1 MIEIKHLKTLQALRN
16 CGSLAAA
23 AATLHQT
30 QSALSHQFSDLEQR
44 LGFRLFVRKSQPLRF
59 TPQGE
64 ILLQLANQVLPQIAS
79 ALQSCNEPQQTRLR
93 IAIECH
99 SCIQWLTPALE
110 NFRQRWPQVEMDFKS
125 GVTFD
130 PQPSLQQGE
139 LDLVMTSDIL
149 PRSGL
154 HYSPMFDYEV
164 RLVLAPDHP
173 LASKTRITPEDLASE
188 TLLIYPVQRSRLDIW
203 RHFLQP
209 AGISPQLKSVDNT
222 LLLIQMVAARMGI
235 AALPHWVV
243 ESFERQGLVVTKTL
257 GEGLWSRL
265 YAAVRD
271 GEQRQPITEAFIRSA
286 RNHACDHLPFVRSAE
301 RPNGDG
307 PTAKPESLLPNKEA
321 RPVRLLLPDG
331 KVHQQPCR
339 HMHVVHDPQRT
350 GVYLRSAVVPHEVP
364 QPRCHHAQPDQNAP
378 LQACRRE
385 LLRVAE
391 HKPCRHRD
399 DSCPHIEPG
408 ERVMLWHRTG
418 FHQALVP
425 DHTDGKAEVRQLHE
439 HQPGPEVVA
448 HFVVANNRRPDHR
461 QRRAQQI
468 SPAQTTFAEQIVNQ
482 RDIERRKHGEKQ
494 KFRDRQVDVSPEAEQ
509 VHDAELYRPHQH
521 VQQNGLQRLPAC
533 TQEGQ
538 EYQRRQPHA
547 HQHREVAV
555 DVPGEVFANQAK
567 REGPQDSGN
576 NE

>member
-1 MIEIKHLKTLQALRN
+1 MIEVKHLKTLQALRN

-59 TPQGE
+59 TP
-64 ILLQLANQVLPQIAS
+64 
-79 ALQSCNEPQQTRLR
+79 RLR

-110 NFRQRWPQVEMDFKS
+110 NFHKNWPQVEMDFKS

-130 PQPSLQQGE
+130 PQPALQQGE

-164 RLVLAPDHP
+164 RLA
-173 LASKTRITPEDLASE
+173 AKTRITPEDLASE
-188 TLLIYPVQRSRLDIW
+188 TLLIYPVQRSRLDVW

-209 AGISPQLKSVDNT
+209 AGVSPSLKSVDNT

-286 RNHACDHLPFVRSAE
+286 RNHACDHLPFVKSAE
-301 RPNGDG
+301 RPTYDA
-307 PTAKPESLLPNKEA
+307 PTV
-321 RPVRLLLPDG
+321 RPG
-331 KVHQQPCR
+331 
-339 HMHVVHDPQRT
+339 
-350 GVYLRSAVVPHEVP
+350 
-364 QPRCHHAQPDQNAP
+364 
-378 LQACRRE
+378 
-385 LLRVAE
+385 
-391 HKPCRHRD
+391 
-399 DSCPHIEPG
+399 
-408 ERVMLWHRTG
+408 
-418 FHQALVP
+418 
-425 DHTDGKAEVRQLHE
+425 
-439 HQPGPEVVA
+439 
-448 HFVVANNRRPDHR
+448 
-461 QRRAQQI
+461 
-468 SPAQTTFAEQIVNQ
+468 SPA
-482 RDIERRKHGEKQ
+482 
-494 KFRDRQVDVSPEAEQ
+494 
-509 VHDAELYRPHQH
+509 
-521 VQQNGLQRLPAC
+521 RL
-533 TQEGQ
+533 
-538 EYQRRQPHA
+538 
-547 HQHREVAV
+547 
-555 DVPGEVFANQAK
+555 
-567 REGPQDSGN
+567 
-576 NE
+576 

>member
-1 MIEIKHLKTLQALRN
+1 MIEVKHLKTLQALRN

-64 ILLQLANQVLPQIAS
+64 ILLQLANQVLPQIS
-79 ALQSCNEPQQTRLR
+79 QALQACNEPQQTRLR

-110 NFRQRWPQVEMDFKS
+110 NFHKNW
-125 GVTFD
+125 
-130 PQPSLQQGE
+130 
-139 LDLVMTSDIL
+139 DLVMTSDIL

-173 LASKTRITPEDLASE
+173 LAAKTRITPEDLASE
-188 TLLIYPVQRSRLDIW
+188 TLLIYPVQRSRLDVW

-209 AGISPQLKSVDNT
+209 AGVSPSLKSVDNT

-286 RNHACDHLPFVRSAE
+286 RNHACDHLPFVKSAE
-301 RPNGDG
+301 RPTYDA
-307 PTAKPESLLPNKEA
+307 PTV
-321 RPVRLLLPDG
+321 RPG
-331 KVHQQPCR
+331 
-339 HMHVVHDPQRT
+339 
-350 GVYLRSAVVPHEVP
+350 
-364 QPRCHHAQPDQNAP
+364 
-378 LQACRRE
+378 
-385 LLRVAE
+385 
-391 HKPCRHRD
+391 
-399 DSCPHIEPG
+399 
-408 ERVMLWHRTG
+408 
-418 FHQALVP
+418 
-425 DHTDGKAEVRQLHE
+425 
-439 HQPGPEVVA
+439 
-448 HFVVANNRRPDHR
+448 
-461 QRRAQQI
+461 
-468 SPAQTTFAEQIVNQ
+468 SPA
-482 RDIERRKHGEKQ
+482 
-494 KFRDRQVDVSPEAEQ
+494 
-509 VHDAELYRPHQH
+509 
-521 VQQNGLQRLPAC
+521 RL
-533 TQEGQ
+533 
-538 EYQRRQPHA
+538 
-547 HQHREVAV
+547 
-555 DVPGEVFANQAK
+555 
-567 REGPQDSGN
+567 
-576 NE
+576 